1 MLLDEEIPGQEQ
13 NVNGSSVVMATAMVH
28 TPHDS
33 KRSKKDS
40 VHKKGLENMETE
52 KNNNNNNNSIS
63 ARNETIEET
72 LIEQTVLDEEVF
84 QEEVRDDRTRLTEKD
99 IEDLKAELRKAQEE
113 AKKARIEAEERG
125 PLLTNG
131 ERSG

>member
-1 MLLDEEIPGQEQ
+1 MLLDEEIPGHEQ
-13 NVNGSSVVMATAMVH
+13 NGNGSSVVMATAMVH
-28 TPHDS
+28 APHDS

-40 VHKKGLENMETE
+40 VQKKGLENMETR
-52 KNNNNNNNSIS
+52 NNNNNNNSIS
-63 ARNETIEET
+63 SRNESMEET

-84 QEEVRDDRTRLTEKD
+84 QEEVRDDRARLTEKD

-125 PLLTNG
+125 QLLTNG
-131 ERSG
+131 EISG